1 MLNSFNSRNHA
12 RTTQEQVY
20 DDNYG
25 GAYIDDS
32 GELVVL
38 LVENDTSDVARI
50 QQDTGNSGIKT
61 ESCEY
66 SYNDLVLVITT
77 INENLDYL
85 SNNGIYITEMYED
98 VYDNRVKI
106 GVLDLS
112 SEKENLI
119 RKIINLPCME
129 FFCADKCSVP
139 TAITVEGGDE
149 IVGYDNQSSTL
160 GFGATRNGVEGFV
173 VAGHHGDQ
181 IGELLRCDNTVIGY
195 VTATSF
201 ANNSTAVQHLSLR
214 QQMLIIHI

>member
-1 MLNSFNSRNHA
+1 MKKWRKILVVILCLMVVVACIPTNSVPVIAMENLISVDDIDIDFAQKQVESIEQYKKMLNSFNSRNHA

-139 TAITVEGGDE
+139 TAITVEGGDQA
-149 IVGYDNQSSTL
+149 I
-160 GFGATRNGVEGFV
+160 
-173 VAGHHGDQ
+173 
-181 IGELLRCDNTVIGY
+181 
-195 VTATSF
+195 
-201 ANNSTAVQHLSLR
+201 
-214 QQMLIIHI
+214 

>member
-119 RKIINLPCME
+119 RKIINLPYME

-149 IVGYDNQSSTL
+149 IVGYDNQSFNPISS
-160 GFGATRNGVEGFV
+160 R
-173 VAGHHGDQ
+173 
-181 IGELLRCDNTVIGY
+181 
-195 VTATSF
+195 SK
-201 ANNSTAVQHLSLR
+201 S
-214 QQMLIIHI
+214 